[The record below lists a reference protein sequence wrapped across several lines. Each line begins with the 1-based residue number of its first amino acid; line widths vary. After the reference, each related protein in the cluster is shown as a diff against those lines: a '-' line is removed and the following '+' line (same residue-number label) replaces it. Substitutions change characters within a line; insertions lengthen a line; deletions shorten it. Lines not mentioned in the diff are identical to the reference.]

1 MKLKKMILKK
11 LDNNEIVFVDV
22 LSYIEDNYN
31 YTPSAFTNGNQEK
44 TVDQNQGSAKV
55 LAFAK
60 LNNYTENDTL
70 KLFAEHYKA
79 VLETPNGT
87 DHNNIRQFM
96 ENGWDGVSFQ
106 NEVLTKK

>member
-1 MKLKKMILKK
+1 MILEK
-11 LDNNEIVFVDV
+11 LMNDEANFADV
-22 LSYIEDNYN
+22 IAFIEDNYT
-31 YTPSAFTNGNQEK
+31 YTASAFTNGNQENA
-44 TVDQNQGSAKV
+44 VDQNQGSAKV

>member
-1 MKLKKMILKK
+1 MILEK
-11 LDNNEIVFVDV
+11 LNNNEIIFADV
-22 LSYIEDNYN
+22 LAFIDDNYN
-31 YTPSAFTNGNQEK
+31 HTPTAFTNGNQENAI
-44 TVDQNQGSAKV
+44 DQNQGSAKV

-60 LNNYTENDTL
+60 LNDYTENDTL

-79 VLETPNGT
+79 VIKTPNGT

-96 ENGWDGVSFQ
+96 ENGWNGVSFE